1 MAAATGPAGE
11 RILGF
16 GLDRH
21 PCVSRDDAV
30 IGTSPAP
37 AQKPSEDGG
46 GGGGDGQLA
55 DRCGVERKV
64 ALQRVFAAAQRDLLH
79 HGPIVRCE
87 VGRTDRPRGE
97 VGLGDGKHCP
107 TPDAAQATD
116 GQRWDGSAGE
126 VAVDRGP
133 FVVIG
138 VWVARAKRQ
147 VPRKGADGR
156 SVTGQQRRVGL

>member
-107 TPDAAQATD
+107 TPD
-116 GQRWDGSAGE
+116 
-126 VAVDRGP
+126 DRGP
-133 FVVIG
+133 FDVIG